1 MSCGHGACSSKLIML
16 RITKNFEDENAVILR
31 LDGRIDSTTL
41 DELQNECDEHRR
53 NTQKTLLLDLSGVTF
68 ISQSGLKLLQKLKN
82 GRVKLAKGSLFV
94 ETLLS
99 ELKDR

>member
-1 MSCGHGACSSKLIML
+1 LLNNKVIML
-16 RITKNFEDENAVILR
+16 RITKNFEDENTVILR
-31 LDGRIDSTTL
+31 LDGRIDGSTL
-41 DELQNECDEHRR
+41 DELQNECDGYKR
-53 NTQKTLLLDLSGVTF
+53 NLKKTLLLDLSGVTF

-99 ELKDR
+99 ELKD